1 MDSSVHLYKI
11 NLINLTIIFMKK
23 FLLAAG
29 LMLARIAA
37 SAQLYVGGTVGLNRN
52 TTDNVT

>member
-1 MDSSVHLYKI
+1 
-11 NLINLTIIFMKK
+11 MKK

-29 LMLARIAA
+29 LMLATLAA

-52 TTDNVT
+52 TTENVTEFTVAPEITSAIGCA